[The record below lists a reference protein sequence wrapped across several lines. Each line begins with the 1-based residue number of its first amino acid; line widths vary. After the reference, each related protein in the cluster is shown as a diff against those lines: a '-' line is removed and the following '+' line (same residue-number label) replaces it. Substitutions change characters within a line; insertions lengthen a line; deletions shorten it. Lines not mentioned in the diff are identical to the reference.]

1 MRVALSIILLLHG
14 IAHLPGFVVPWR
26 LTTLAELPYK
36 TTVLGGA
43 LDIGGSGVRTVG
55 LLWLLVALGFVAAAV
70 ATLRNSSLWPTLT
83 LGVVAFSTALC
94 ILGWPDSRIGLA
106 VNLALLAL
114 LLANVRFGWI

>member
-1 MRVALSIILLLHG
+1 MRVALSILLLLHG

-26 LTTLAELPYK
+26 LTALPELPYK

-43 LDIGGSGVRTVG
+43 LDIGGSGVRTLG
-55 LLWLLVALGFVAAAV
+55 LLWL
-70 ATLRNSSLWPTLT
+70 
-83 LGVVAFSTALC
+83 GVVASSTVLC

-106 VNLALLAL
+106 VNLVLLAL